1 MRKIISVVIAI
12 VLVLSCTGALSACS
26 KKDDG
31 TFTYLLSAGADETYI
46 SSYAENPSVKYLLSK
61 EYNGKKLDIDFN
73 TMVAGSEKEQFQT
86 MISTGEYYDI
96 LDMSYSGYSIGTLYE
111 MGIAM
116 DLTELVN
123 EYMPNYKAYIDSH
136 EEVRMRAYTIVDGEK
151 KILQIVG
158 CNDATKNTFEGYMYR
173 RDWIVKYGV
182 NPKTGEPFTGGYG
195 TPKDGNTWTDNVVF
209 PSWYDENNKY
219 AVEYKANHP
228 EWDGTDPVF
237 ISDWEW
243 MFEIFEKAFKDLGV
257 TDGYCMSI
265 YYVGVMGAGDFYS
278 GFGGGAPLFSRNS
291 DGEVTFNLTNEN
303 TKAYL
308 ECMRSW
314 YEKGWLDK
322 RFSERSSDM
331 FFKINQEGFYQGKVP
346 MMCIGVGSSV
356 SAIDDDNYPL
366 TKGAM
371 MLGAR
376 MPINDLYG
384 EDSTKGHAPD
394 TLYQFSSYSGAVAIT
409 TAAEGKDLATLLTF
423 MDSLYTE
430 EGAIIGTLGLNAE
443 QYNEIKDSLEKD
455 SNGKDVVERYSLTD
469 GMYYV
474 KDGSYYKA
482 KAIQDGGYLLQA
494 VVPNRIGIGL
504 KKISGVVEYED
515 KMIQRTQKEW
525 MTYKNTAGIL
535 DYDDLLNEEQS
546 KAYNKVSNQLN
557 DKVSVELP
565 KFIKGT
571 YNMTTDFETFAK
583 TVNKMGPE
591 KVTKIFQELFNGM
604 K

>member
-1 MRKIISVVIAI
+1 MRKIISVFIAI
-12 VLVLSCTGALSACS
+12 VLVLSCAGALSACG

-31 TFTYLLSAGADETYI
+31 TFTYLLSAGADESFI
-46 SSYAENPSVKYLLSK
+46 SSYGENPSVKYLLSK
-61 EYNGKKLDIDFN
+61 EYNGKKLDIDFK

-123 EYMPNYKAYIDSH
+123 EYMPNYKAYVDSH
-136 EEVRMRAYTIVDGEK
+136 EEVKMRAYTLVNGEK
-151 KILQIVG
+151 KMLQIVG

-173 RDWIVKYGV
+173 RDWIVKYGA

-209 PSWYDENNKY
+209 PSWYDETNKY

-243 MFEIFEKAFKDLGV
+243 MFGIFEKAFEDLGV

-265 YYVGVMGAGDFYS
+265 YYVGVMATGDLYS
-278 GFGGGAPLFSRNS
+278 GFGGGGPLWSKNS

-322 RFSERSSDM
+322 RFNERSSDM

-346 MMCIGVGSSV
+346 MMCIGIGSSV

-384 EDSTKGHAPD
+384 EDSTKGHEPD
-394 TLYQFSSYSGAVAIT
+394 ALYQYSSYSGAVAIT
-409 TAAEGKDLATLLTF
+409 TAAENKDLATLLTF

-430 EGAIIGTLGLNAE
+430 DGSIIGTLGLNAE

-455 SNGKDVVERYSLTD
+455 SDGKNIVEKYDLTG
-469 GMYYV
+469 GMYHI

-482 KAIQDGGYLLQA
+482 KAIQGVGYLLQA
-494 VVPNRIGIGL
+494 VVPDRICIGI
-504 KKISGVVEYED
+504 KKVSGVVEYED
-515 KMIQRTQKEW
+515 KMMQRTQKEW

-535 DYDDLLNEEQS
+535 DYADLLNEEQS
-546 KAYNKVSNQLN
+546 KAYNKANNQLT
-557 DKVSVELP
+557 DKISVEFP

-583 TVNKMGPE
+583 TVNKMAPE
-591 KVTKIFQELFNGM
+591 KVAKIFQELFNGM